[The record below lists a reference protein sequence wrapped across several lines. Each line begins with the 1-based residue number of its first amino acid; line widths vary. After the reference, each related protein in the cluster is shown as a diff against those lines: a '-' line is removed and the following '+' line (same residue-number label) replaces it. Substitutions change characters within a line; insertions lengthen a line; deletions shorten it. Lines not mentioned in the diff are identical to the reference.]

1 MRHIPANS
9 TIALVNDRGLRQ
21 SGSESEPR
29 RNPAISSMK
38 LLIADDHT
46 LFREGLRYLLAQL
59 DSEVTVLEAGDH
71 DAAAALLSQHPDL
84 DLALIDL
91 HMPGRNGPT
100 ALEALIRGART
111 VPIVVLSAE
120 MDAWEVR
127 RALDAGAMGYI
138 PKNESAQVMLGALRL
153 VLSGG
158 IYLPAVLLRA
168 EGTSRPSIGAINL
181 TARQRDVLRELAR
194 GKSNEAIGEE
204 LGLALSTVKAHI
216 SALLN
221 ILGADNRT
229 QAVLSARRLRL
240 LGE

>member
-1 MRHIPANS
+1 
-9 TIALVNDRGLRQ
+9 
-21 SGSESEPR
+21 
-29 RNPAISSMK
+29 MK
-38 LLIADDHT
+38 ILIADDHT

-59 DSEVTVLEAGDH
+59 DTEVAIFEAGDH
-71 DAAAALLSQHPDL
+71 DAAAALLSRHPDME
-84 DLALIDL
+84 LALVDL
-91 HMPGRNGPT
+91 HMPGRNGPN
-100 ALEALIRGART
+100 ALETLIRGAST

-120 MDAWEVR
+120 MDVREVR

-158 IYLPAVLLRA
+158 VYLPAALLGLG
-168 EGTSRPSIGAINL
+168 GTTRSAAADTVL

-229 QAVLSARRLRL
+229 QAVLSARRLGL

>member
-1 MRHIPANS
+1 
-9 TIALVNDRGLRQ
+9 
-21 SGSESEPR
+21 
-29 RNPAISSMK
+29 MK

-59 DSEVTVLEAGDH
+59 DTEVTVLEAGDH
-71 DAAAALLSQHPDL
+71 DAAAALLSQHPDT
-84 DLALIDL
+84 DLALVDL
-91 HMPGRNGPT
+91 HMPGRNGSS
-100 ALEALIRGART
+100 ALEALIRGAST
-111 VPIVVLSAE
+111 VPVVVLSAE
-120 MDAWEVR
+120 MDKREVR

-158 IYLPAVLLRA
+158 VYLPTVLLRGKGTTLPSDA
-168 EGTSRPSIGAINL
+168 EIVL
-181 TARQRDVLRELAR
+181 TPRQLAVLRQLAP

-216 SALLN
+216 SAILK

-229 QAVLSARRLRL
+229 QAVILARRLGL
-240 LGE
+240 LDE

>member
-1 MRHIPANS
+1 MKSGS
-9 TIALVNDRGLRQ
+9 TIALVNNRGLGQ
-21 SGSESEPR
+21 SGSISQPR
-29 RNPAISSMK
+29 RKAAPLSMK
-38 LLIADDHT
+38 ILIADDHT

-59 DSEVTVLEAGDH
+59 DAGATVFEAGNH
-71 DAAAALLSQHPDL
+71 DAAAALLSQHPDT

-91 HMPGRNGPT
+91 HMPGRNGPG
-100 ALEALIRGART
+100 ALEALIRGAST

-120 MDAWEVR
+120 MDRREVR

-158 IYLPAVLLRA
+158 VYLPTVLLRT
-168 EGTSRPSIGAINL
+168 EDTSRPCA
-181 TARQRDVLRELAR
+181 TKVVMTTRQLDVLRELAQ

-221 ILGADNRT
+221 ILGAENRT
-229 QAVLSARRLRL
+229 HAVLSAKHLGL

>member
-1 MRHIPANS
+1 
-9 TIALVNDRGLRQ
+9 
-21 SGSESEPR
+21 
-29 RNPAISSMK
+29 MK

-59 DSEVTVLEAGDH
+59 DTEVTVFEAGDH
-71 DAAAALLSQHPDL
+71 DAAAALLSQHPDT

-91 HMPGRNGPT
+91 HMPGRNGPS
-100 ALEALIRGART
+100 ALEALIRGAST

-120 MDAWEVR
+120 MDRREVR

-153 VLSGG
+153 VLAGG
-158 IYLPAVLLRA
+158 VYLPTVLLRA
-168 EGTSRPSIGAINL
+168 EGTTRPAAAEIVL
-181 TARQRDVLRELAR
+181 TPRQLDVLRELAR
-194 GKSNEAIGEE
+194 GKSNEAIGAE

-216 SALLN
+216 TAILN
-221 ILGADNRT
+221 ILDADNRT
-229 QAVLSARRLRL
+229 QAVLAARRKGL